1 MMSLLF
7 TTPLTVRFR
16 DLDAMGHVN
25 NAIFF
30 TSLEEGRKPFF
41 LKSCQSP
48 LSLSFLLFWRIAVV
62 TISNRLL
69 WILPYY
75 CSYG

>member
-25 NAIFF
+25 NAVFF
-30 TSLEEGRKPFF
+30 TILKKEEKLSF

-48 LSLSFLLFWRIAVV
+48 ISLSFPLF
-62 TISNRLL
+62 
-69 WILPYY
+69 
-75 CSYG
+75 